1 MKLTIFQKTK
11 IAPLPVETDRS
22 NHNVVA
28 EYGNP
33 EYGNLYTQ
41 DEIVK
46 AQQKLSQARSE
57 SINRNHFLFPTASNL
72 SFEDASSWLKTC
84 SLAGFVF
91 YFNTGFVVELSV
103 TNLSYIIEHEIKS
116 SAFNF
121 LAMKTVF

>member
-1 MKLTIFQKTK
+1 MKLTIFQRTK

-28 EYGNP
+28 

-57 SINRNHFLFPTASNL
+57 AINRNHFLFPTASNL
-72 SFEDASSWLKTC
+72 SFEEASSWLKTC

>member
-28 EYGNP
+28 EYGN
-33 EYGNLYTQ
+33 LYTQ

-57 SINRNHFLFPTASNL
+57 AINRNHFLFPTASNL
-72 SFEDASSWLKTC
+72 SFEEASSWLKTC

-91 YFNTGFVVELSV
+91 ELGV
-103 TNLSYIIEHEIKS
+103 TDLSLIIEHEIKS
-116 SAFNF
+116 NAFNF

>member
-1 MKLTIFQKTK
+1 M
-11 IAPLPVETDRS
+11 
-22 NHNVVA
+22 VA
-28 EYGNP
+28 

-57 SINRNHFLFPTASNL
+57 AINRNHFLFPTASNL
-72 SFEDASSWLKTC
+72 SFEEASSWLKTC

>member
-28 EYGNP
+28 K
-33 EYGNLYTQ
+33 YGNLYTQ

-46 AQQKLSQARSE
+46 AQQKLSKARSE
-57 SINRNHFLFPTASNL
+57 AINRNHFLFPTASNL
-72 SFEDASSWLKTC
+72 SFEEASSWLKTC

>member
-11 IAPLPVETDRS
+11 ITPLPVETDRS

-28 EYGNP
+28 

-57 SINRNHFLFPTASNL
+57 AINRNHFLFPTASNL
-72 SFEDASSWLKTC
+72 SFEEASSWLKTC

>member
-28 EYGNP
+28 EYGN
-33 EYGNLYTQ
+33 LYTQ

-57 SINRNHFLFPTASNL
+57 AINRNHFLFPTASNL
-72 SFEDASSWLKTC
+72 SFEEASSWLKTC